1 MIEASAI
8 LNASILIVDDQE
20 ANVMLLEQML
30 DNAGYQRVT
39 SCTDPFAVR
48 ALHLE
53 HSYDLILLDLQMP
66 GLDGF
71 GVMAGLQD
79 IEPDSYVPVLVV
91 TAQPDHKL
99 RALQAGARDFVSKPY
114 ELVELQTRIRNMLEL
129 RLLHQRLNRYN
140 QQLEFTVLERTA
152 ELRASEAR
160 FQRFTELSSDWY
172 WEQDAEGALA
182 CSSGGAAGMLG
193 LEQAPGQP
201 VGDWNAAERAALEAN
216 IAERKP
222 FLDLICSRTTA
233 RGAMQYVEVSGE
245 PMFDGGGRF
254 SGYRG
259 VGRDITHLL
268 SALPQRAAPA
278 P

>member
-30 DNAGYQRVT
+30 DNAGYLNVT
-39 SCTDPFAVR
+39 SCTDPFQVR

-53 HSYDLILLDLQMP
+53 HAYDLILLDLQMP
-66 GLDGF
+66 GMDGF

-91 TAQPDHKL
+91 TAQPDQKL

-114 ELVELQTRIRNMLEL
+114 ELVEMETRIRNMLEV

-140 QQLEFTVLERTA
+140 QQLEFTVQERTA

-172 WEQDAEGALA
+172 WEQNAEGELIS
-182 CSSGGAAGMLG
+182 SSGQAENMPGLG
-193 LEQAPGQP
+193 KSQP
-201 VGDWNAAERAALEAN
+201 DQGWNAAECAKLEAN
-216 IAERKP
+216 IAERNP
-222 FLDLICSRTTA
+222 FLGLVCSRTTA
-233 RGAMQYVEVSGE
+233 GGALQYVEVSGE
-245 PMFDGGGRF
+245 PMFDPTGRF
-254 SGYRG
+254 TGYRG

-268 SALPQRAAPA
+268 SALPVKLPQS
-278 P
+278 